1 MIGPQTKKDTQKR
14 KKQPFKKLT
23 GAQNLQIR
31 NLKGK
36 QSATYIRRMRALM
49 MKGDSFAQAQT
60 YIRKNPKK

>member
-23 GAQNLQIR
+23 GAQNAQLR

-36 QSATYIRRMRALM
+36 QSTSYQRRMRALM
-49 MKGDSFAQAQT
+49 MKGDSFTQAQT
-60 YIRKNPKK
+60 FIRKNPK